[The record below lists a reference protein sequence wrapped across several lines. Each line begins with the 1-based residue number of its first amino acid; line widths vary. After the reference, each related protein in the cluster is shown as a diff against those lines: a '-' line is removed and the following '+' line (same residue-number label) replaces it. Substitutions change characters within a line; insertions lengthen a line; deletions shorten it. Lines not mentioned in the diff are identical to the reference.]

1 MSLSNPIRFSFAGLS
16 TLLLLLVS
24 SAPSMAQT
32 SSLTAPL
39 ASTSRDTNNAI
50 SPDDK
55 PNSTTPISSTEW
67 LQKMEQALDQQS
79 FSGRFVHVIGNKVR
93 SLQMLHTQIN
103 GDTYERL
110 THLDGPKREII
121 RQGQKIYCY
130 FPGQAT
136 LLLNQPA
143 KPQAR
148 LNTSPVSR
156 NLNLPITAI
165 EAHYQL
171 SQLPPDRIAGLAA
184 IPLRLTPRDAHRY
197 QYEFWLEAN
206 SGLLIKSSIS
216 TSNGEALENFEF
228 TQLELNAQLQV
239 SDFDAEKSA
248 DATADNKMPKNLAKA
263 SATTSNKSTTPTL
276 LPDWQVIWLPEG
288 FVQTNIQINSPQ
300 QPHNPL
306 AMKLFTDGL
315 ASFSIFIESLPVKSE
330 LLPSTTQGA
339 TLSTSR
345 WLDAHDR
352 RDQPDHRYAATLLGE
367 IPMQSA
373 RKIIESIQL
382 VASH

>member
-1 MSLSNPIRFSFAGLS
+1 M
-16 TLLLLLVS
+16 
-24 SAPSMAQT
+24 
-32 SSLTAPL
+32 
-39 ASTSRDTNNAI
+39 
-50 SPDDK
+50 
-55 PNSTTPISSTEW
+55 STTDW
-67 LQKMEQALDQQS
+67 LHKMEQALDQQS

-130 FPGQAT
+130 FPGKPT

-156 NLNLPITAI
+156 NLNLPINAI
-165 EAHYQL
+165 EAHYRL
-171 SQLPPDRIAGLAA
+171 SQLSPDRIAGLAA

-206 SGLLIKSSIS
+206 SGLLIKSIIS
-216 TSNGEALENFEF
+216 TSSGEALENFEF
-228 TQLELNAQLQV
+228 TQLELNAKLSP
-239 SDFDAEKSA
+239 SDFDAQNTEGTAVGNKTPSSTKPNPKTGIN
-248 DATADNKMPKNLAKA
+248 ATAQAA
-263 SATTSNKSTTPTL
+263 

-288 FVQTNIQINSPQ
+288 FVQTHIHINSPQ

-315 ASFSIFIESLPVKSE
+315 ASFSIFIESLPLKSE

-345 WLDAHDR
+345 WLDAHDHR
-352 RDQPDHRYAATLLGE
+352 ASPDQRYAATLLGE

-373 RKIIESIQL
+373 KKIIESIQF